1 MLEFIQ
7 QGGVIMYILLLASIV
22 ALTIIIER
30 AWSLRRSAVI
40 PLDDVQGVE
49 LAVRSGDVQRA
60 HQLCR
65 QQDTPMGRILTVALA
80 NSGVKR
86 SVLKE
91 IIEETGRQEVARME
105 RFINIL
111 GIIAATA
118 PLLGLLGTVVGM
130 IEVFHQISLVGVG
143 KADVL
148 AGGISM
154 ALNTTAMGLS
164 VAIPSL
170 VAYRFFD
177 ARVDRFVVEI
187 EQHAIR
193 FVELLKGDRG

>member
-1 MLEFIQ
+1 
-7 QGGVIMYILLLASIV
+7 MYILLLASIV